1 MKGSRVR
8 HRALQA
14 APDPERSGRRIFS
27 VGPCRS
33 PGSSRWGMSL
43 RTRTAPLRRRRG
55 RSRQPLFAPV
65 ALLDRGLC
73 RRGAPSPGP
82 ARISERNAG
91 QKESTGGCCRRT
103 FLRRGAGS
111 QIRARCRGSSEAP
124 GPKWQHASGPIHPAR
139 DEHGQGTRAGS
150 WLDPA
155 SCRKMGTARAV
166 LSHSPT
172 STVSPT

>member
-1 MKGSRVR
+1 MAVLASR
-8 HRALQA
+8 
-14 APDPERSGRRIFS
+14 
-27 VGPCRS
+27 C
-33 PGSSRWGMSL
+33 
-43 RTRTAPLRRRRG
+43 
-55 RSRQPLFAPV
+55 SRQSLYSTG
-65 ALLDRGLC
+65 GLC
-73 RRGAPSPGP
+73 RRGVPSPGP

-103 FLRRGAGS
+103 FLRKKAGS
-111 QIRARCRGSSEAP
+111 QIRARCWGSSEAT

-166 LSHSPT
+166 VSHSPT
-172 STVSPT
+172 STVSPTWFPMGPPAVGATRTSETRRPWARLCWRAALSAVTMS